1 MIKSLD
7 LQHLKHFFHYASRY
21 KKTAFIGLLMM
32 PISVA
37 ANLLF
42 PWLVI
47 QVIDEHLTPGKYNG
61 LMTLIAIMVVVL
73 IVNYIADAFYTYYLR
88 MTGQNAIFDIRMA
101 LFKRILKL
109 PRSYYDKTPTG
120 VTLSRLTSDLE
131 VIGDS
136 FVLGVLSLV
145 KDSINTLAVL
155 IFMFFINWQ
164 LAILVLLVFPPVLM
178 LTQYV
183 RNRLRAMYTITRSS
197 LAKST
202 GFLQECLLG
211 VKTVQLYGAEKEVEA
226 KYHRYTQDFLRAQL
240 KTNKYDASL
249 FSVITGITSITIG
262 LIIWYGSGKVLAGAV
277 SLGVLIAFINTL
289 EKVFVPLR
297 DFTSQIASI
306 QRSFAAFEHIEELF
320 VEDLEEQS
328 LTFLPEQELAD
339 KLVNFDSL
347 EFKNV
352 RFQYNGSGPYV
363 LDDVSFTLNKGEQL
377 ALVGTTGS
385 GKSTIIRIIN
395 KTYMNYEGSILLNGI
410 ELSSIPKDAMLHLF
424 SLMQQDVFLFE
435 KDIEF
440 NISLGADHINKDA
453 VIDATQYVFAH
464 DFIMALEAQYQFEL
478 ENNGSNL
485 SAGQAQLISFA
496 RSVAQGGQ
504 VMMLDEA
511 TSSVD
516 SITENLIQKAIGRLF
531 EEKTVIAIAHR
542 LSTIKHS
549 DQILVLNQGKIVER
563 GNHHQLLTMAGVYA
577 RLLTDDTNITG
588 DVDLQLP
595 EVHSDELVS
604 TDKHS

>member
-1 MIKSLD
+1 
-7 LQHLKHFFHYASRY
+7 
-21 KKTAFIGLLMM
+21 M
-32 PISVA
+32 PISVI

-42 PWLVI
+42 PWLII
-47 QVIDEHLTPGKYNG
+47 QVIDDHLTPGEYDG
-61 LMTLIAIMVVVL
+61 MILLIVFMVAVL
-73 IVNYIADAFYTYYLR
+73 IVNYIADAIYTYCLR
-88 MTGQNAIFDIRMA
+88 LTGQKAVFDIRMA
-101 LFKRILKL
+101 LFERILKL
-109 PRSYYDKTPTG
+109 PRTYYDKTPTG

-131 VIGDS
+131 VIGES
-136 FVLGVLSLV
+136 FVLGVLNLV

-164 LAILVLLVFPPVLM
+164 LALLVLLVFPPVLM

-183 RNRLRAMYTITRSS
+183 RNRLREMYTITRSS
-197 LAKST
+197 LAKGA
-202 GFLQECLLG
+202 GFLQECLFG
-211 VKTVQLYGAEKEVEA
+211 VKTVQLFGAEGEVES
-226 KYHRYTQDFLRAQL
+226 KYHVYTEDFLRAQL
-240 KTNKYDASL
+240 KTNKYDATL
-249 FSVITGITSITIG
+249 FSIITGITSITIG
-262 LIIWYGSGKVLAGAV
+262 LIIWFGSGKVLAGVV

-320 VEDLEEQS
+320 EEDLEEQGRILLS
-328 LTFLPEQELAD
+328 EETLQDQLTDFET
-339 KLVNFDSL
+339 L

-352 RFQYNGSGPYV
+352 CFRYGDLGPYV

-385 GKSTIIRIIN
+385 GKSTIIRIMS
-395 KTYMNYEGSILLNGI
+395 KAYMDYEGSILLNGI
-410 ELSSIPKDAMLHLF
+410 ELSSIPKESMLHLF

-435 KDIEF
+435 QNIHF
-440 NISLGADHINKDA
+440 NISLGDDKISDNAIVDA
-453 VIDATQYVFAH
+453 AEYVYAH
-464 DFIMALEAQYQFEL
+464 DFILELPSKYQFEL
-478 ENNGSNL
+478 KNNGSNL

-516 SITENLIQKAIGRLF
+516 SITESLIQRAIGRLF

-542 LSTIKHS
+542 LSTIRHS

-563 GNHHQLLTMAGVYA
+563 GNHQDLLAMNGVYSS
-577 RLLTDDTNITG
+577 LLTDSADIANG
-588 DVDLQLP
+588 EGKLL
-595 EVHSDELVS
+595 SNS
-604 TDKHS
+604 G

>member
-1 MIKSLD
+1 MIKSPD
-7 LQHLKHFFHYASRY
+7 LQHLKHFYHYAARY
-21 KKTAFIGLLMM
+21 KSTAVIGLLMM
-32 PISVA
+32 PISVI

-42 PWLVI
+42 PWLII
-47 QVIDEHLTPGKYNG
+47 QVIDDHLTPDEYDGMI
-61 LMTLIAIMVVVL
+61 LLIVFMVAVL
-73 IVNYIADAFYTYYLR
+73 IVNYIADAIYTYCLR
-88 MTGQNAIFDIRMA
+88 LTGQKAVFDIRMA
-101 LFKRILKL
+101 LFERILKL
-109 PRSYYDKTPTG
+109 PRTYYDKTPTG

-131 VIGDS
+131 VIGES
-136 FVLGVLSLV
+136 FVLGVLNLV

-164 LAILVLLVFPPVLM
+164 LALLVLLVFPPVLM

-183 RNRLRAMYTITRSS
+183 RNRLREMYTITRSS
-197 LAKST
+197 LAKGA
-202 GFLQECLLG
+202 GFLQECLFG
-211 VKTVQLYGAEKEVEA
+211 VKTVQLFGAEGEVES
-226 KYHRYTQDFLRAQL
+226 KYHAYTEDFLRAQL
-240 KTNKYDASL
+240 KTNKYDATL
-249 FSVITGITSITIG
+249 FSIITGITSITIG
-262 LIIWYGSGKVLAGAV
+262 LIIWFGSGKVLAGAV

-320 VEDLEEQS
+320 EEDLEEQGRMLLS
-328 LTFLPEQELAD
+328 EETLQDQLTDFET
-339 KLVNFDSL
+339 L

-352 RFQYNGSGPYV
+352 CFRYGDLGPYV
-363 LDDVSFTLNKGEQL
+363 LDNVSFTLNKGEQL

-385 GKSTIIRIIN
+385 GKSTIIRIMS
-395 KTYMNYEGSILLNGI
+395 KAYMDYEGSILLNGI
-410 ELSSIPKDAMLHLF
+410 ELSSIPKESMLHLF

-435 KDIEF
+435 QNIHF
-440 NISLGADHINKDA
+440 NISLGDDKISNNAIVDA
-453 VIDATQYVFAH
+453 AEYVYAH
-464 DFIMALEAQYQFEL
+464 DFILELPSKYQFEL
-478 ENNGSNL
+478 KNNGSNL

-516 SITENLIQKAIGRLF
+516 SITESLIQRAIGRLF

-542 LSTIKHS
+542 LSTIRHS

-563 GNHHQLLTMAGVYA
+563 GNHQELLAMNGVYSS
-577 RLLTDDTNITG
+577 LLTDNADIAN
-588 DVDLQLP
+588 
-595 EVHSDELVS
+595 DEGELLS
-604 TDKHS
+604 KSG

>member
-7 LQHLKHFFHYASRY
+7 FAYLKHFYQYASHY
-21 KKTAFIGLLMM
+21 KKSAIIGLLMM

-37 ANLLF
+37 ANVLF

-47 QVIDEHLTPGKYNG
+47 QVIDEHLTPGKYAG
-61 LMTLIAIMVVVL
+61 LMFLIAIMVVVL
-73 IVNYIADAFYTYYLR
+73 IVNYIADAIYTYYLR
-88 MTGQNAIFDIRMA
+88 MTGQKAVFDMRMA
-101 LFKRILKL
+101 LFARILQL
-109 PRSYYDKTPTG
+109 PRTYFDKTPTG

-131 VIGDS
+131 AIGES

-164 LAILVLLVFPPVLM
+164 LALLVLLVFPPVLL

-183 RNRLRAMYTITRSS
+183 RNRLRAMYSITRSS
-197 LAKST
+197 LAKGT

-211 VKTVQLYGAEKEVEA
+211 VKTVQLYGAEEEVEA
-226 KYHRYTQDFLRAQL
+226 KYHRYTDDFLRAQL
-240 KTNKYDASL
+240 KTNKYDATL
-249 FSVITGITSITIG
+249 FSIITGITSITIG

-297 DFTSQIASI
+297 DFTSQIAAI

-320 VEDLEEQS
+320 VEDLEEDGRT
-328 LTFLPEQELAD
+328 LLPAATLKD
-339 KLVNFDSL
+339 KLTNFESL

-352 RFQYNGSGPYV
+352 RFRYGGTGPYV

-385 GKSTIIRIIN
+385 GKSTIMRIMS
-395 KTYMNYEGSILLNGI
+395 KTYMDYEGSILLNGI
-410 ELSSIPKDAMLHLF
+410 ELSSIAKDSMLHLF

-435 KDIEF
+435 ENIQF
-440 NISLGADHINKDA
+440 NISLGADDISDEAVADA
-453 VIDATQYVFAH
+453 AQYVYAH
-464 DFIMALEAQYQFEL
+464 DFILELPGQYQFKL
-478 ENNGSNL
+478 QKSGSNL

-496 RSVAQGGQ
+496 RAVAQGGQ

-531 EEKTVIAIAHR
+531 EQKTVIAIAHR
-542 LSTIKHS
+542 LSTIRHS
-549 DQILVLNQGKIVER
+549 DQILVLNQGKIVEQ
-563 GNHHQLLTMAGVYA
+563 GNHQQLLALNGVYSG
-577 RLLTDDTNITG
+577 LLTDDSTIE
-588 DVDLQLP
+588 DDESLPLP
-595 EVHSDELVS
+595 EPA
-604 TDKHS
+604 

>member
-1 MIKSLD
+1 
-7 LQHLKHFFHYASRY
+7 
-21 KKTAFIGLLMM
+21 
-32 PISVA
+32 
-37 ANLLF
+37 
-42 PWLVI
+42 
-47 QVIDEHLTPGKYNG
+47 
-61 LMTLIAIMVVVL
+61 
-73 IVNYIADAFYTYYLR
+73 
-88 MTGQNAIFDIRMA
+88 
-101 LFKRILKL
+101 
-109 PRSYYDKTPTG
+109 
-120 VTLSRLTSDLE
+120 
-131 VIGDS
+131 
-136 FVLGVLSLV
+136 
-145 KDSINTLAVL
+145 
-155 IFMFFINWQ
+155 
-164 LAILVLLVFPPVLM
+164 
-178 LTQYV
+178 
-183 RNRLRAMYTITRSS
+183 MYTITRSS

-211 VKTVQLYGAEKEVEA
+211 VKTVQLYGAEAEVEA
-226 KYHRYTQDFLRAQL
+226 KYQNYTEDFLRAQL

-262 LIIWYGSGKVLAGAV
+262 LIIWYGSGKVLAGFV

-320 VEDLEEQS
+320 VEDLEEQGLTLLPAES
-328 LTFLPEQELAD
+328 LVDQLAHF
-339 KLVNFDSL
+339 KTL

-352 RFQYNGSGPYV
+352 YFRYTDSGPYV

-385 GKSTIIRIIN
+385 GKSTIIRIMN
-395 KTYMNYEGSILLNGI
+395 KTYLNYQGSILLNGI
-410 ELSSIPKDAMLHLF
+410 ELSSIPKDSMLHLF

-435 KDIEF
+435 QDIHF
-440 NISLGADHINKDA
+440 NISLGAQEVTEDA
-453 VIDATQYVFAH
+453 VIDAAQYVFAH
-464 DFIMALEAQYQFEL
+464 DFILTLADQYQFEL
-478 ENNGSNL
+478 KNNGSNL

-549 DQILVLNQGKIVER
+549 DQILVLNKGEIVER
-563 GNHHQLLTMAGVYA
+563 GNHQDLLAMNGVYA
-577 RLLTDDTNITG
+577 HLLTNNSDIEDDEG
-588 DVDLQLP
+588 LLVP
-595 EVHSDELVS
+595 EAV
-604 TDKHS
+604 

>member
-7 LQHLKHFFHYASRY
+7 LAYLKHFYHFASRY
-21 KKTAFIGLLMM
+21 KKSAVIGLLMM

-47 QVIDEHLTPGKYNG
+47 QVIDKHLTPGKYTG
-61 LMTLIAIMVVVL
+61 LMTLIAVMLVVL
-73 IVNYIADAFYTYYLR
+73 IVNYIADAVYTYCLR
-88 MTGQNAIFDIRMA
+88 KTGQKAVFDIRMA
-101 LFKRILKL
+101 LFARILKL
-109 PRSYYDKTPTG
+109 PRTYFDKTPTG

-131 VIGDS
+131 AIGES
-136 FVLGVLSLV
+136 FVLGVLSLL

-164 LAILVLLVFPPVLM
+164 LALLVLLVFPPVLM

-183 RNRLRAMYTITRSS
+183 RNRLREMFAITRSS
-197 LAKST
+197 LAKGT

-211 VKTVQLYGAEKEVEA
+211 VKTVQLYGAEEEVEA
-226 KYHRYTQDFLRAQL
+226 KYHGYTEDFLRAQL
-240 KTNKYDASL
+240 KTNKYDATL
-249 FSVITGITSITIG
+249 FSVISGITTITIG

-297 DFTSQIASI
+297 DFTSQIAAI

-320 VEDLEEQS
+320 VQELEEEGKTLLPAES
-328 LTFLPEQELAD
+328 LKD
-339 KLVNFDSL
+339 KLANFDSL

-352 RFQYNGSGPYV
+352 RFRYNNTGPYI
-363 LDDVSFTLNKGEQL
+363 LHDVSFTLNKGEQL

-385 GKSTIIRIIN
+385 GKSTIIRIMN
-395 KTYMNYEGSILLNGI
+395 KAYMDYEGSILLNGI
-410 ELSSIPKDAMLHLF
+410 ELSSIPKASMLHLF

-435 KDIEF
+435 ENIHF
-440 NISLGADHINKDA
+440 NISLGAAQISDEAVVDA
-453 VIDATQYVFAH
+453 AQYVYAH
-464 DFIMALEAQYQFEL
+464 DFILGLPGQYQFEL
-478 ENNGSNL
+478 KKSGSNM

-496 RSVAQGGQ
+496 RAVAQGGQ

-516 SITENLIQKAIGRLF
+516 SITENLIQKAIARLF
-531 EEKTVIAIAHR
+531 AEKTVIAIAHR
-542 LSTIKHS
+542 LSTIRHS
-549 DQILVLNQGKIVER
+549 DQILVLNQGKIVEQGR
-563 GNHHQLLTMAGVYA
+563 HEDLLAMNGVYSS
-577 RLLTDDTNITG
+577 LLTDDDNIEDDEG
-588 DVDLQLP
+588 ALLP
-595 EVHSDELVS
+595 EPA
-604 TDKHS
+604 